1 MPRCPLSGPK
11 IEGYFALHSILN
23 KEILV
28 ADGLGCLRYA
38 GNIVMEA
45 YRSPPTPD
53 LDDLELMSRIRARQP
68 EALRF
73 LYQRH
78 AAALF
83 ALCVRIVNDRS
94 EAEQLLIDVFW
105 EIWERADRYDA
116 ARAAPLTYF
125 TILTRSR
132 ALDVLRRRKAGSGES
147 APGGAFAPFELDA
160 TQASPT
166 LPPLNQLLASERSQS
181 VREALFS
188 LDDDERKLIEACF
201 FDGYTHAQ
209 IAAKLKQPLGTVK
222 TRIRRGLARLRGR
235 LRLVFDEPQAI
246 AQNAADGDSESQ

>member
-1 MPRCPLSGPK
+1 MRHCPLLGASA
-11 IEGYFALHSILN
+11 EGCLAFCSILN
-23 KEILV
+23 KEILG
-28 ADGLGCLRYA
+28 ADGLGCLHYA
-38 GNIVMEA
+38 RNIVMEA
-45 YRSPPTPD
+45 YRSPPTPELGD
-53 LDDLELMSRIRARQP
+53 PELMGRIRARQP
-68 EALRF
+68 DALRF

-78 AAALF
+78 AAVLF

-116 ARAAPLTYF
+116 SRAAPLTYL

-132 ALDVLRRRKAGSGES
+132 ALDVLRRRKAASGES
-147 APGGAFAPFELDA
+147 AAGGAFAPFELDA

-166 LPPLNQLLASERSQS
+166 LPPLNQLLAAERSQS

-201 FDGYTHAQ
+201 FEGYTHAQ

-222 TRIRRGLARLRGR
+222 TRIRRGLARLRAR

-246 AQNAADGDSESQ
+246 GQNAADGDSESQ